1 MLLALCFLFLI
12 PALRYHYVVDDLSIL
27 ARTEK
32 LKYPKPKNKLIYL
45 WMIFRGHAYWDDKN
59 CRAIAHGM
67 TIAIHAVV
75 CCLIYFAFGSN
86 TVSYIAAILFAL
98 HPNNT
103 EVSIWVSG
111 KVYGTTTAVILLL
124 WWFPLLAPVV
134 FFFAPEGLIYFSGI
148 FSPVVFLL
156 HPQYSVLAIFAL
168 WLVATRFKKMFTTK
182 ENQKLYAYSKN
193 KEVLK
198 IHPSKIIVAL
208 KFYGYYLINN
218 IFLCHYSFFQGYM
231 DSFVDTKEGIKKS
244 HQIDRYFF
252 VGLAGI
258 ILLVYLLINHR
269 GHIMTLGLFWATVNI
284 GMWCNFVNVGQQY
297 ISNRQCYLAN
307 VGLMLML
314 AGGLVQYPLAVGIL
328 AGWYARQLI
337 LARRQYGNVFW
348 HFLYPLGDEPEFYYS
363 WLNMGNLQFARGQ
376 LVSAIASYIEAMHLR
391 PGNFK
396 VLFNLSSAW
405 IARGNIP
412 EALKYFEEARK
423 ADVYAQEKTRDDLV
437 TRRMKLVN
445 LILEGKLTGKLKIS
459 DIDVVS

>member
-1 MLLALCFLFLI
+1 
-12 PALRYHYVVDDLSIL
+12 
-27 ARTEK
+27 
-32 LKYPKPKNKLIYL
+32 
-45 WMIFRGHAYWDDKN
+45 
-59 CRAIAHGM
+59 
-67 TIAIHAVV
+67 
-75 CCLIYFAFGSN
+75 
-86 TVSYIAAILFAL
+86 
-98 HPNNT
+98 
-103 EVSIWVSG
+103 
-111 KVYGTTTAVILLL
+111 
-124 WWFPLLAPVV
+124 
-134 FFFAPEGLIYFSGI
+134 
-148 FSPVVFLL
+148 
-156 HPQYSVLAIFAL
+156 
-168 WLVATRFKKMFTTK
+168 
-182 ENQKLYAYSKN
+182 
-193 KEVLK
+193 
-198 IHPSKIIVAL
+198 
-208 KFYGYYLINN
+208 
-218 IFLCHYSFFQGYM
+218 
-231 DSFVDTKEGIKKS
+231 
-244 HQIDRYFF
+244 
-252 VGLAGI
+252 
-258 ILLVYLLINHR
+258 
-269 GHIMTLGLFWATVNI
+269 
-284 GMWCNFVNVGQQY
+284 MWCNFVNVGQQY